1 MTDSTAVDVSALQ
14 RRTLGLLVSTQIVG
28 GLGVASGVS
37 VGALLAASLAG
48 PWAAGIAGS
57 CAVIGAAVIAIP
69 ATRLMR
75 TGGRRPGLVFAYAL
89 GSLGALLVVLAVQLA
104 SVPVLFLGT
113 LLFGGSSAANLQSRY
128 AAVDLAE
135 PDRRARHLS
144 TVVWATTVGAVL
156 GPNLAP
162 LTDRFLPEY
171 AGPYLFSALAF
182 ALAAVV
188 ISVLLR
194 PDPLLTAAAVA
205 TSSAAAPGLA
215 SSGSAVGSGSASGSG
230 SGLGP
235 GAGPGAGPG
244 SGSGAGPGLGSGP
257 GSGSG
262 SGSDSGERAIWR
274 QAALTIRDSAGAR
287 TGVAAVAVGH
297 VVMVGVMSMTPV
309 HIGEYVHDHGDLL
322 RVVGLVISIHI
333 TGMYALSPVMGL
345 LADRLGR
352 RPVILGGVGL
362 LVLACVLA
370 GTAAESTWRL
380 STGLALLGLGWSA
393 TMVAGSTLLSESVPL
408 ERRASVQGLSDV
420 IMGVAGASA
429 GALSGLVVDFFG
441 YPVLC
446 LLAGV
451 AVVPLVARVLR

>member
-1 MTDSTAVDVSALQ
+1 MLTDSTAVDVAALQ
-14 RRTLGLLVSTQIVG
+14 RRTLGLLISTQIVG

-57 CAVIGAAVIAIP
+57 CAVVGAAVIAIP

-205 TSSAAAPGLA
+205 TSTAAAPGSA

-230 SGLGP
+230 LGAGADP
-235 GAGPGAGPG
+235 GSGAGPDPDPDPG
-244 SGSGAGPGLGSGP
+244 SGSGPA
-257 GSGSG
+257 
-262 SGSDSGERAIWR
+262 SGERAIWW
-274 QAALTIRDSAGAR
+274 QAARTIRDSAGAR

-322 RVVGLVISIHI
+322 GVVGLVISIHI

-408 ERRASVQGLSDV
+408 ERRASVQGLSDI